1 MWTVPAVVLNEGD
14 REELERR
21 VRAHTSSQREVRR
34 ARVVLMAADG
44 VSNRQ
49 IAKAVGIDQIYV
61 GVWRKRYVA
70 DGLKG
75 LEDRPRA
82 GRPRRFGP
90 EERLAVAAKATQ
102 ARPEVDSQWSHASL
116 ADALAEDGITIS
128 ASHVGRMLASFD
140 IKPHLVKGWLNRK
153 DTPEFWDRAADVCGL
168 YLNPPI
174 GALVLSIDEKTA
186 IAARSRK
193 HPTQPVEP
201 GRPERRE
208 FEYRRHGTASLLA
221 ALDVATG
228 EVLATDIPRADSK
241 HFIAFLEDIDAA
253 NPLELVIHLVMD
265 NGSSHVSKATRAWLA
280 GHPRFVVHYTPKH
293 ASWLNQVE
301 LVFSILT
308 RKLLKRGEFSSR
320 ENLVDKI
327 MDFIDQRNQSAKP
340 FVWKYEAKRKTA
352 A

>member
-1 MWTVPAVVLNEGD
+1 
-14 REELERR
+14 
-21 VRAHTSSQREVRR
+21 
-34 ARVVLMAADG
+34 MAADG

-193 HPTQPVEP
+193 HPTQSPEP
-201 GRPERRE
+201 GRLERRE

-253 NPLELVIHLVMD
+253 NPLELVIHVVMD

-320 ENLVDKI
+320 ENLVEKI